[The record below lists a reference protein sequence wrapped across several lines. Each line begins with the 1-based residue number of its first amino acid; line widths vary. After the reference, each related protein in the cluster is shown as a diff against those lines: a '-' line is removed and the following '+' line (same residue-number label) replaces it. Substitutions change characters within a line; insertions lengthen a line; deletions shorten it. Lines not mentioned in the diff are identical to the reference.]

1 MTARPG
7 ASRAAGVV
15 LLAAALVTT
24 ASVAQVGTGTFVGTI
39 ECEALPRLRPLRT
52 KVTMAVADG
61 RARYE
66 REIQH
71 PNGGPSGM
79 FERGEGPVAANG
91 DVVLTTKVNTPN
103 YSYEA
108 EYRGRIEESVAR
120 LTGSQR
126 WKLRTESGSIPR
138 SCTLQ
143 LMRSAS

>member
-1 MTARPG
+1 MTGCPG
-7 ASRAAGVV
+7 ARAGVTV
-15 LLAAALVTT
+15 LLAVGLLTI
-24 ASVAQVGTGTFVGTI
+24 ASVAEVGTGTFVGTI

-52 KVTMAVADG
+52 KVTMTVADG

-71 PNGGPSGM
+71 ANGGPSGI

-91 DVVLTTKVNTPN
+91 DVTLATKVDTPN
-103 YSYEA
+103 YSYQA

-143 LMRSAS
+143 FLRSAS